1 MDACCVCI
9 IGFRWG
15 SLSLEPHVNTP
26 SPHLTFWEGF
36 ASSPHEES
44 RNHANPPVQLLP
56 PSLPP
61 SLSLSLMSPLSLA
74 YLSLPSLTG
83 MNCHTTAMDD
93 PMIAIHTTLTALG
106 TLTK

>member
-1 MDACCVCI
+1 MCI
-9 IGFRWG
+9 IGFRWVRLVWNRM
-15 SLSLEPHVNTP
+15 STLH
-26 SPHLTFWEGF
+26 HLT
-36 ASSPHEES
+36 SPC
-44 RNHANPPVQLLP
+44 RRALPPLLTKKAANHANPPVHL
-56 PSLPP
+56 LPP
-61 SLSLSLMSPLSLA
+61 SLSLSHSHSPLSLA